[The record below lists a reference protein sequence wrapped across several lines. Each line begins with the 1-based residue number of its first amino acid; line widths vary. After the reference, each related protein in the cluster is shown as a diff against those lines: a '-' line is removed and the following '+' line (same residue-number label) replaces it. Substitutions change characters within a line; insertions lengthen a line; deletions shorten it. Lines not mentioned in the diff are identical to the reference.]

1 MSDYTPEQTDRIR
14 LAIAEGREAMRRTGQ
29 FHPLVFARAFLA
41 AGGLQIPG
49 GTDVNETQ
57 RLADQLLHL
66 ISQGG
71 TGNHPLLRREL
82 ERAHNEA
89 RWAQAAE
96 ADEVIGFRL
105 ELAPAA
111 LLDRSCREALKAD
124 RGLGSAVFRKAEIV
138 VLPAACEG
146 ARFFPVYAHEIEQ

>member
-1 MSDYTPEQTDRIR
+1 MPDYTPAQTQRIR
-14 LAIAEGREAMRRTGQ
+14 LAIADGREAMRRTGQ
-29 FHPLVFARAFLA
+29 FQPAVFAYAFVA

-49 GTDVNETQ
+49 ASDDSEAPP
-57 RLADQLLHL
+57 LATQLLQL
-66 ISQGG
+66 VTQGG
-71 TGNHPLLRREL
+71 TSNHPVLRREL

-96 ADEVIGFRL
+96 ADDVIGFRL

-111 LLDRSCREALKAD
+111 VLDRSCREALKAD
-124 RGLGSAVFRKAEIV
+124 HGLGSAVFRKEEIV

-146 ARFFPVYAHEIEQ
+146 VRFFPVYAYEIEQ

>member
-14 LAIAEGREAMRRTGQ
+14 LAIAEGREAMHRTGQ
-29 FHPLVFARAFLA
+29 FHPLAFARAFVA

-49 GTDVNETQ
+49 VADIGETQ
-57 RLADQLLHL
+57 QLADQLLQV
-66 ISQGG
+66 IAQGG
-71 TGNHPLLRREL
+71 SSNHPVLRREL

-89 RWAQAAE
+89 RWAQAAQV
-96 ADEVIGFRL
+96 DEVIGFRL

-111 LLDRSCREALKAD
+111 LLDRSCRQALKAD